1 MEEKFIMSKQT
12 RIINQSK
19 VVVVVGEGVFERK
32 LMFYVWTYRVK
43 YTYILTINLR
53 YIKKIVNL

>member
-1 MEEKFIMSKQT
+1 MEEKFIKSKQT

-19 VVVVVGEGVFERK
+19 VVVVVGGIWKEINI
-32 LMFYVWTYRVK
+32 LWTYRVK

>member
-19 VVVVVGEGVFERK
+19 VVVVVGGIWKEINVLCMNIPCK
-32 LMFYVWTYRVK
+32 V